1 MAVGLNDFRTLNI
14 KCSFVASKQSQNNM
28 KKLISNSNPFILI
41 LIPVLFALIMGVS
54 YQFEQKTKMEVG
66 QLNVKQS
73 TSLFYK
79 GISLVKTVCDIA
91 KQNVW

>member
-1 MAVGLNDFRTLNI
+1 
-14 KCSFVASKQSQNNM
+14 M
-28 KKLISNSNPFILI
+28 KKLFSNSNPFILL

-54 YQFEQKTKMEVG
+54 YQFEQKASMELG

-73 TSLFYK
+73 KSLFLK
-79 GISLVKTVCDIA
+79 SVGLIKTVCSIA

>member
-1 MAVGLNDFRTLNI
+1 MYH
-14 KCSFVASKQSQNNM
+14 QNNHDKKM
-28 KKLISNSNPFILI
+28 KKLFSNSNPFILL

-54 YQFEQKTKMEVG
+54 YQFEQKASMELG

-73 TSLFYK
+73 KSLFLK
-79 GISLVKTVCDIA
+79 SVSLIKTVCSIA

>member
-1 MAVGLNDFRTLNI
+1 
-14 KCSFVASKQSQNNM
+14 M
-28 KKLISNSNPFILI
+28 KKFISNSNPFILI
-41 LIPVLFALIMGVS
+41 LIPVLFALLMGVS
-54 YQFEQKTKMEVG
+54 YQFEQHANTEMKQLG

-79 GISLVKTVCDIA
+79 SVSLVKTVCSIA

>member
-1 MAVGLNDFRTLNI
+1 
-14 KCSFVASKQSQNNM
+14 M
-28 KKLISNSNPFILI
+28 KKFISNSNPFILI
-41 LIPVLFALIMGVS
+41 LIPVLFAMVMGVS
-54 YQFEQKTKMEVG
+54 YQFEQKAGTEIKQVG

-79 GISLVKTVCDIA
+79 GVTLVKTVCTVA

>member
-1 MAVGLNDFRTLNI
+1 
-14 KCSFVASKQSQNNM
+14 M

-41 LIPVLFALIMGVS
+41 LIPVLFALIMGVA
-54 YQFEQKTKMEVG
+54 YQFEQKASAEMN
-66 QLNVKQS
+66 QLSKINVKQS

-79 GISLVKTVCDIA
+79 GIDLVKTVCSIA